1 MIRMKMQMH
10 ILAVCSGRSHPFSQG
25 KKVNRVLQRT
35 TKLNELYLR
44 NESAEA
50 VRVNLKLAKP
60 NRGGGARHSD
70 LPARKVAEAKTEYK
84 YDEAAAYCMRVGL
97 FAFQNTFSR
106 RLLRGLT
113 DQSLLVRGACVVGA
127 FAFLAA
133 SRYGK
138 GRVMAA

>member
-1 MIRMKMQMH
+1 MDERCPAWGEKVHWMWRDTAMIRMKMQMH

-60 NRGGGARHSD
+60 NRGGHD
-70 LPARKVAEAKTEYK
+70 ILIYLPER
-84 YDEAAAYCMRVGL
+84 
-97 FAFQNTFSR
+97 
-106 RLLRGLT
+106 
-113 DQSLLVRGACVVGA
+113 
-127 FAFLAA
+127 
-133 SRYGK
+133 
-138 GRVMAA
+138 